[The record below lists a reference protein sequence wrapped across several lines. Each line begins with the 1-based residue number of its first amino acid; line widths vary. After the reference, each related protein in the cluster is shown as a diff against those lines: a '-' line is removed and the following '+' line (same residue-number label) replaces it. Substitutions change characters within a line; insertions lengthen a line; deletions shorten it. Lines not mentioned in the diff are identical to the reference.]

1 MLATMSAHSSFPIG
15 GLDTRHLA
23 RSRDNRLAGAG
34 VAMPP
39 RVFPGDV
46 DVEPDMA
53 VVLNAA
59 HVQTATD
66 QLGDE
71 LLDKGCLAGIMTP
84 DDGDRGAGELHS
96 CALSFRVRKSIAR
109 GLNTETRSFQAPGHC
124 AKPLCF
130 TLLPAGILNHFLHK
144 IKHFLAFV
152 NTQLRIDMLRVRA
165 NRVLGDYKGFGNA

>member
-1 MLATMSAHSSFPIG
+1 MEPRPNWVKSVPSAQPLRAPSANTSAVRASALLPGAHDLDGWQAAFAITLDDHHVVAGHARHDVGAFRFPIG

-53 VVLNAA
+53 VVLDAA

-84 DDGDRGAGELHS
+84 DDGRPRGWG
-96 CALSFRVRKSIAR
+96 
-109 GLNTETRSFQAPGHC
+109 T
-124 AKPLCF
+124 
-130 TLLPAGILNHFLHK
+130 
-144 IKHFLAFV
+144 
-152 NTQLRIDMLRVRA
+152 
-165 NRVLGDYKGFGNA
+165 

>member
-1 MLATMSAHSSFPIG
+1 MDLCRIGHGATSELGEIRAERPALASALGEHLGSSGIGLVAGAHDLDGGQAAFAITLDDHHVVAGHARHDIGALRFPIG

-23 RSRDNRLAGAG
+23 RCRDNRLAGAG

-71 LLDKGCLAGIMTP
+71 LLDTGCLAGIMTP
-84 DDGDRGAGELHS
+84 DDGDRGTGELDHAHILS
-96 CALSFRVRKSIAR
+96 CEKV
-109 GLNTETRSFQAPGHC
+109 
-124 AKPLCF
+124 
-130 TLLPAGILNHFLHK
+130 
-144 IKHFLAFV
+144 
-152 NTQLRIDMLRVRA
+152 
-165 NRVLGDYKGFGNA
+165 

>member
-1 MLATMSAHSSFPIG
+1 MGHGAAPELGEIRAERPALASTLGEHLGGSGIGLVAGAHDLDGGQAAFAITFDDHHVVAGHARHDVGAFRFPIG

-53 VVLNAA
+53 VVLDAA

-84 DDGDRGAGELHS
+84 DDGDRGAGELDHAHILS
-96 CALSFRVRKSIAR
+96 CEKV
-109 GLNTETRSFQAPGHC
+109 
-124 AKPLCF
+124 
-130 TLLPAGILNHFLHK
+130 
-144 IKHFLAFV
+144 
-152 NTQLRIDMLRVRA
+152 
-165 NRVLGDYKGFGNA
+165 

>member
-1 MLATMSAHSSFPIG
+1 MRLGGIGHGAASELGEIRAERPAFASALGEHLGGSSIGLVAGAHDLDGGQAAFAITLDDHHVVAGHARHDVGAFSFPIG

-39 RVFPGDV
+39 RVFPRDV

-53 VVLNAA
+53 VVLDAA

-84 DDGDRGAGELHS
+84 DDGDRGTGELDHAHILS
-96 CALSFRVRKSIAR
+96 CEKV
-109 GLNTETRSFQAPGHC
+109 
-124 AKPLCF
+124 
-130 TLLPAGILNHFLHK
+130 
-144 IKHFLAFV
+144 
-152 NTQLRIDMLRVRA
+152 
-165 NRVLGDYKGFGNA
+165 

>member
-1 MLATMSAHSSFPIG
+1 MIIGMNLGSMRHSTTSELGEIRAERPSLARALGEHLGGSGIGLVAGAHDLDGGQAAFAITFDDHHVVAGHARHDVGALRFPIG
-15 GLDTRHLA
+15 GLNTRHLT

-39 RVFPGDV
+39 RVFPRDV

-84 DDGDRGAGELHS
+84 DDGDRGAGELDHAHILS
-96 CALSFRVRKSIAR
+96 CEKV
-109 GLNTETRSFQAPGHC
+109 
-124 AKPLCF
+124 
-130 TLLPAGILNHFLHK
+130 
-144 IKHFLAFV
+144 
-152 NTQLRIDMLRVRA
+152 
-165 NRVLGDYKGFGNA
+165 